1 VNGERTRVHE
11 SFTTPEV
18 APGTLA
24 IMEPSR
30 DEPLPAT
37 LAFVSVLGVLILV
50 GWFAMY
56 FLLRARW

>member
-1 VNGERTRVHE
+1 
-11 SFTTPEV
+11 
-18 APGTLA
+18 
-24 IMEPSR
+24 MEPSR

-37 LAFVSVLGVLILV
+37 LAFVSALGVLILV

>member
-1 VNGERTRVHE
+1 MRT
-11 SFTTPEV
+11 
-18 APGTLA
+18 PG
-24 IMEPSR
+24 

-37 LAFVSVLGVLILV
+37 LAFVFALGALILV